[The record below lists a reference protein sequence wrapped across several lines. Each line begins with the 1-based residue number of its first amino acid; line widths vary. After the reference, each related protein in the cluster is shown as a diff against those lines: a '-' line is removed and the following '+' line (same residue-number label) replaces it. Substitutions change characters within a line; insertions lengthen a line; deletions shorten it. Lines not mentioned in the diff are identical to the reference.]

1 MMDGYTDIFNAR
13 GHLYNEAGS
22 SCPGARENERA
33 ALLDLLGDVTGRR
46 LLDIP
51 AGGGYV
57 ADGVLSRWPQSGEII
72 CNEPAERFA
81 KAIRP
86 GFTIR
91 HDPLAALG
99 FPDGCLDIVAS
110 LAGLHHIAD
119 RGPVFREWHRVLRP
133 GGKIAVADVMEGSP
147 SARFLNGFVDANTPG
162 GHDGLFFSAGEFSR
176 GLLDAGF
183 TGVDENHV
191 EVPWIFPDVPTMGN
205 FCRTLFATTKATAEE
220 VIEGI
225 RGYLGWEETGAG
237 IAMNWSLLYA
247 AGTKA
252 DQ

>member
-1 MMDGYTDIFNAR
+1 MTTGYTEIFNAR

-22 SCPGARENERA
+22 ACPSARENERA
-33 ALLDLLGDVTGRR
+33 ALLDRLGDVTGRR

-57 ADGVLSRWPQSGEII
+57 ADGVLARWPQALEII

-91 HDPLAALG
+91 HDPLTKLEI
-99 FPDGCLDIVAS
+99 PDHSLDIVAS

-119 RGPVFREWHRVLRP
+119 RGPVFHEWHRVLHP
-133 GGKIAVADVMEGSP
+133 GGKIAVADVMKDSP
-147 SARFLNGFVDANTPG
+147 SARFLNEFVDAHTPG
-162 GHDGLFFSAGEFSR
+162 GHDGLFFSAGEFSY
-176 GLLDAGF
+176 GLSGAGF
-183 TGVDENHV
+183 HDVSENHV
-191 EVPWIFPDVPTMGN
+191 QVPWIFPDIRTMGE
-205 FCRTLFATTKATAEE
+205 FCRTLFATTKATTDE
-220 VIEGI
+220 VIDGI
-225 RGYLGWEETGAG
+225 RSYLGWEECEAG

-247 AGTKA
+247 AGRKA